1 MAQPSPASTYAIVET
16 GGKQLWAEPGRFYD
30 VELLEQAEETIL
42 TFQPL
47 FLNHEGTVTLG
58 HPYVT
63 DAVVQ
68 ARVMGHRRSR
78 KVIVYKMKPKKK
90 TRKKNGHRQHFTRLM
105 IESISFKG
113 VILASAENRPV
124 FGRVERI
131 EGETE
136 VEMPSSREATE

>member
-1 MAQPSPASTYAIVET
+1 MAQQSLAKTYAIVET

-30 VELLEQAEETIL
+30 IELLAQEEDAIL

-47 FLNHEGTVTLG
+47 FLNHEGTITLG
-58 HPYVT
+58 HPYIT

-90 TRKKNGHRQHFTRLM
+90 TRKKKGHRQHFTRLM
-105 IESISFKG
+105 IESISLNG
-113 VILASAENRPV
+113 IVLASAENRPI
-124 FGRVERI
+124 FGRIEQI
-131 EGETE
+131 EGDAEIT
-136 VEMPSSREATE
+136 SGSEATE